1 MQYNENQQLN
11 KETEFYKDIE
21 AMYKDNKEKYDAM
34 MK

>member
-1 MQYNENQQLN
+1 MQYIEDKQLN

-21 AMYKDNKEKYDAM
+21 TMYKDNKEKYDIM